1 MKQTAVLA
9 IDLGGTKAAFAVIN
23 EEGERL
29 MSSKLLLEDRTGADV
44 GNLLVTEIKDILHK
58 VQPEGWSVAAIGIA
72 VPGAVGNGVVW
83 APGISGWESYPI
95 LAEIQQAVDNIPVVL
110 ESDRTCYI
118 LGERWMGNAQHCSE
132 AVFLSVGT
140 GIGAGILVNGKV
152 LKGIRD
158 IGGAVGWMVIPSPV
172 TYINTTTVSL
182 EQYASGSGMPLLA
195 ARIERVLRP
204 GGSSKSWSAAELLS
218 AYDSDPVAKATIDQC
233 IQWWGMAVA
242 NLVSIFNPEKII
254 LGGGVFGPATRFIP
268 GIRKEAGK
276 WAQPLSEKIYCLESN
291 QLGQLAGVYG
301 AAKAAL
307 ETVIY

>member
-1 MKQTAVLA
+1 
-9 IDLGGTKAAFAVIN
+9 
-23 EEGERL
+23 
-29 MSSKLLLEDRTGADV
+29 
-44 GNLLVTEIKDILHK
+44 
-58 VQPEGWSVAAIGIA
+58 
-72 VPGAVGNGVVW
+72 
-83 APGISGWESYPI
+83 
-95 LAEIQQAVDNIPVVL
+95 
-110 ESDRTCYI
+110 
-118 LGERWMGNAQHCSE
+118 
-132 AVFLSVGT
+132 
-140 GIGAGILVNGKV
+140 
-152 LKGIRD
+152 
-158 IGGAVGWMVIPSPV
+158 MVIPSPV

-268 GIRKEAGK
+268 EIRQEAGK
-276 WAQPLSEKIYCLESN
+276 WVQPLSGKIYRLESS

-301 AAKAAL
+301 AAKVAL
-307 ETVIY
+307 ETLTH